1 MRETVLVIPCYNEA
15 ARLRGDEFLSL
26 AREHDLGLLFVDDG
40 STDATAARIEALVA
54 RAEGRVALQRMSF
67 NAGKGEAV
75 RQGMQRAI
83 AEGAANV
90 GYADADLSTPGDE
103 IGRLAAELRGGTAS
117 VIMGS
122 RVRLLGRQ
130 IERDP
135 VRHYLGRLFATCASL
150 ALALSVYDT
159 QCGAK
164 WFRVTPVL
172 EAALTRPFTSRWVFD
187 VELIGRLLKRDGRAG
202 YGARDF
208 AEVLLQRWTDVAG
221 SKLTVVAALESGID
235 LARIAWDLRRP
246 RSD

>member
-1 MRETVLVIPCYNEA
+1 MRETLVVPCYNEA
-15 ARLRGDEFLSL
+15 ARLRGEDFLSL

-40 STDATAARIEALVA
+40 STDATATRIETLIG
-54 RAEGRVALQRMSF
+54 RAEGRATLLRMSF

-75 RQGMQRAI
+75 RQGLQRAI
-83 AEGAANV
+83 AAGAESV
-90 GYADADLSTPGDE
+90 GYADADLSTPPDE
-103 IGRLAAELRGGTAS
+103 IARLAAELRGGTAN
-117 VIMGS
+117 VVMGS

-130 IERDP
+130 IERNP

-150 ALALSVYDT
+150 ALDLPVYDT

-172 EAALTRPFTSRWVFD
+172 EAALTRPFSSRWVFD

-202 YGARDF
+202 YGMRDF
-208 AEVLLQRWTDVAG
+208 AEVPLQRWSDVAG
-221 SKLTVVAALESGID
+221 SKLSALAAIESGFD

-246 RSD
+246 RSG